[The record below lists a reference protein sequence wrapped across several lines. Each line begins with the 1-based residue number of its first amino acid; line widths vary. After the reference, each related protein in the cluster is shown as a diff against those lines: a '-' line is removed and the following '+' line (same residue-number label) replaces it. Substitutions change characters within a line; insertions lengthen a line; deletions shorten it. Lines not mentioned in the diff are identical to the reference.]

1 MNNWRPL
8 FFIVFFLVI
17 PRLGFTQPLPYS
29 IPLSEAMAGGF
40 SPSGQIWVASS
51 HEIITYR
58 SDTLYAR
65 NSLLSYG
72 PLYSADFSNPL
83 KILLFY
89 KASGQI
95 VYLDNTATLLT
106 QPIDLNG
113 LGLEQTT
120 AACLSYDNGLWLF
133 TTDQLRL
140 QRLDASLNV
149 LVDVPQADRVAGMLG
164 FQPQQMLEA
173 HNRLWLL
180 DAQMGIV
187 VYDVFGGWGFSWRF
201 PGLEKMTTVQDGILA
216 WQENGQMWIFK
227 KAGRPPEKG
236 GLLSPCT
243 KPLAVGINGALCPV
257 AQEVIFHPGKGLR

>member
-1 MNNWRPL
+1 MSNGRL
-8 FFIVFFLVI
+8 LHLGLFFLVI
-17 PRLGFTQPLPYS
+17 PCFGFTQPLSYS
-29 IPLSEAMAGGF
+29 IPLSEAITGGF

-51 HEIITYR
+51 HEIMTYR

-72 PLYSADFSNPL
+72 PLHSADFSNPL

-120 AACLSYDNGLWLF
+120 AACLSYDNGLWVF

-140 QRLDASLNV
+140 QRLDAGLNV
-149 LVDVPQADRVAGMLG
+149 QVDVPQADRVAGMPG
-164 FQPQQMLEA
+164 FQPHQMLEA

-180 DAQMGIV
+180 DTKMGLV
-187 VYDVFGGWGFSWRF
+187 VYDVFGGWIFSWHF
-201 PGLEKMTTVQDGILA
+201 PGLEKIAMIQEGIAA
-216 WQENGQMWIFK
+216 WHENGQMWTFRK
-227 KAGRPPEKG
+227 EGRAPEKSALG
-236 GLLSPCT
+236 SPCA
-243 KPLAVGINGALCPV
+243 KPLAIGVNGVLCSV
-257 AQEVIFHPGKGLR
+257 TKEVIFHPGKGLR